1 MPAGSTYTPIATNTL
16 GSATATVTFSSIP
29 STYTDLRLVVVAKNN
44 TASYDN
50 MAMQVGNGSVDT
62 GANYSLTYVQGNGTT
77 ATSGRFTAQN
87 YMLLTYS
94 AVGLYTN
101 PFMTTI
107 DIQSYSN
114 TSVYRSILARNN
126 EPSQGLQAQVA
137 LWRNNSQAI
146 DTIKF
151 YITSGSSF
159 ATGSTFTLYGITAA

>member
-1 MPAGSTYTPIATNTL
+1 MAVSNTYTAIATNTL
-16 GSATATVTFSSIP
+16 SSATATVTFSSIP
-29 STYTDLRLVVVAKNN
+29 STYTDLHLVVVAKNN

-62 GANYSLTYVQGNGTT
+62 SANYSLTYLQGNGTS

-94 AVGLYTN
+94 ATGLYTT

-107 DIQSYSN
+107 DIQSYAN
-114 TSVYRSILARNN
+114 TNVYRTILARNN

-151 YITSGSSF
+151 YIISGSSF
-159 ATGSTFTLYGITAA
+159 AAGSTFTLYGIASA